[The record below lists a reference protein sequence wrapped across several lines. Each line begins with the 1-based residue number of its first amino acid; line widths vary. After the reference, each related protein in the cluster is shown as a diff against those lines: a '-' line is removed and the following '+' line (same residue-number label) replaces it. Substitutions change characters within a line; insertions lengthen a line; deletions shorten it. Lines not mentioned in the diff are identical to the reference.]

1 MTTRDRMVSPFQIQ
15 IGLVGRAPTTPNE
28 RRTIV
33 TGNALKNTE
42 QFEPISRE
50 AADKLVAI
58 WRLALTESLY
68 AAISPKNNRPSRYQT
83 KPGSSFK

>member
-1 MTTRDRMVSPFQIQ
+1 MVSPFQIR
-15 IGLVGRAPTTPNE
+15 IGPFGRVPTTLNE

-58 WRLALTESLY
+58 RRLALTESLY
-68 AAISPKNNRPSRYQT
+68 AAISPKNNRPLRYEA

>member
-1 MTTRDRMVSPFQIQ
+1 M
-15 IGLVGRAPTTPNE
+15 
-28 RRTIV
+28 

-68 AAISPKNNRPSRYQT
+68 AAISPKNNQLLRYEA